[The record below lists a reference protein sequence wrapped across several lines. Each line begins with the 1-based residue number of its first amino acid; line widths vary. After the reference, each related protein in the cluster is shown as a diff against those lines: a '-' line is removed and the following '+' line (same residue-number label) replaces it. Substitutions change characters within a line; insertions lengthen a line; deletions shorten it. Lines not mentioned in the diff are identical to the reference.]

1 MAKSIRSPLGR
12 SRFYWTLDRDR
23 IDQIVNDYP
32 KKAKNLAKVD
42 RNLDFF
48 KQISRDNRTFND
60 LAIIHGLNQSTVRDI
75 VYELYIKSSNSIER
89 DIVYYKRNRD
99 LWLSEKMNQ
108 PKMVQLR
115 R

>member
-1 MAKSIRSPLGR
+1 MRISMAKSIRSPLGR

-48 KQISRDNRTFND
+48 KQISRDNKTFND
-60 LAIIHGLNQSTVRDI
+60 LATVHNLNVSTVRDI
-75 VYELYIKSSNSIER
+75 IYELYIKSSNSIEK
-89 DIVYYKRNRD
+89 DIIYYQRNKEY
-99 LWLSEKMNQ
+99 WLTKVKNI
-108 PKMVQLR
+108 
-115 R
+115 

>member
-60 LAIIHGLNQSTVRDI
+60 LAVIHGLNQSTVRDI

-89 DIVYYKRNRD
+89 DIVYYKRNRHS
-99 LWLSEKMNQ
+99 WLTKRMCSADKV
-108 PKMVQLR
+108 KI
-115 R
+115 

>member
-89 DIVYYKRNRD
+89 DIVYYKRNRES
-99 LWLSEKMNQ
+99 WLTSRMHSADKIRNS
-108 PKMVQLR
+108 
-115 R
+115 